1 MSLFHGPKTG
11 WICLHKGHLFPST
24 KHKHTSLT
32 RSNIASA
39 NKERLFHNMVSTDT
53 VVYHLCRHCVC
64 NVIILSR
71 FLTSVRR
78 QRANGCCFGCCDW
91 FFFTQS
97 HVTPL
102 FADFFFTFNERNNV
116 STKLHSLVLIIKFS
130 RTEIK
135 AVDLGGFFEVLIP
148 NLKRLSYN
156 GVENA
161 NYTFIRRT

>member
-1 MSLFHGPKTG
+1 M
-11 WICLHKGHLFPST
+11 
-24 KHKHTSLT
+24 
-32 RSNIASA
+32 
-39 NKERLFHNMVSTDT
+39 
-53 VVYHLCRHCVC
+53 
-64 NVIILSR
+64 
-71 FLTSVRR
+71 
-78 QRANGCCFGCCDW
+78 
-91 FFFTQS
+91 
-97 HVTPL
+97 TPL